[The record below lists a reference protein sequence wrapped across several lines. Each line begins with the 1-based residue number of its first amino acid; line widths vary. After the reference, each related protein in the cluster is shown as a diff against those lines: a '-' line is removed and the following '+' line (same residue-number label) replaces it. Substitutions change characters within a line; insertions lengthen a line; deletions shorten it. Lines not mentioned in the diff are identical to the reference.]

1 MIDKIKHHR
10 AYVSFLKFLKLLMI
24 PTMQEIGGISK
35 GHILTAYQNGSVNVS
50 KLKIP
55 INSKHQKEVAINTG
69 RCITILIIPWTRN
82 EFLLSFIFSQ
92 ISYTMCAYFSSY
104 ICNVGQFVKFLFTV
118 LFYRQF
124 RPRRLLPSRL
134 RRATASACGWHLG
147 GRLFVCTIITQIGR
161 ENKFSAE
168 IFACQ
173 FSVKNAE
180 RIGWPYFSVRQ
191 RLSFV
196 VVRVVGVRGQPKR
209 GGRSRPL
216 GWFI

>member
-10 AYVSFLKFLKLLMI
+10 AYVFFLKFLKLLMI

-55 INSKHQKEVAINTG
+55 INSKPQKEVAINTG
-69 RCITILIIPWTRN
+69 RFITALIIPWTRN

-124 RPRRLLPSRL
+124 RICITNALDKAHTPIHYITNQQRKQELYSDFVGVIWSRARSWYWSL
-134 RRATASACGWHLG
+134 TAS
-147 GRLFVCTIITQIGR
+147 V
-161 ENKFSAE
+161 
-168 IFACQ
+168 IFY
-173 FSVKNAE
+173 S
-180 RIGWPYFSVRQ
+180 P
-191 RLSFV
+191 
-196 VVRVVGVRGQPKR
+196 PK
-209 GGRSRPL
+209 L
-216 GWFI
+216 A

>member
-55 INSKHQKEVAINTG
+55 INSKPQKEVAINTG

-118 LFYRQF
+118 LFYRRF
-124 RPRRLLPSRL
+124 RICITNALGKAHTPCRAGVHSRRLFISMRPSRREQAPAL
-134 RRATASACGWHLG
+134 RYTSL
-147 GRLFVCTIITQIGR
+147 
-161 ENKFSAE
+161 
-168 IFACQ
+168 
-173 FSVKNAE
+173 
-180 RIGWPYFSVRQ
+180 
-191 RLSFV
+191 
-196 VVRVVGVRGQPKR
+196 
-209 GGRSRPL
+209 
-216 GWFI
+216 

>member
-55 INSKHQKEVAINTG
+55 INSKPQKEVAINTG

-92 ISYTMCAYFSSY
+92 ISYTMCAYYSSY

-118 LFYRQF
+118 LFIASFAFVLQRHRAKPIPLVGRGFTPAAFSFLGVRHGGSKPPPYDIPHYKTNRQ
-124 RPRRLLPSRL
+124 RKQVLCRNHC
-134 RRATASACGWHLG
+134 A
-147 GRLFVCTIITQIGR
+147 VY
-161 ENKFSAE
+161 FSA
-168 IFACQ
+168 
-173 FSVKNAE
+173 KNAE
-180 RIGWPYFSVRQ
+180 RNPCF
-191 RLSFV
+191 F
-196 VVRVVGVRGQPKR
+196 
-209 GGRSRPL
+209 
-216 GWFI
+216 